1 MANTNLDNYHVKNP
15 HKDIYHKFKD
25 ISLLIDVFVYTR
37 PAEEI
42 SIGKFN
48 CKWEDIIRMNLK

>member
-48 CKWEDIIRMNLK
+48 CK